1 MFLLMIDDY
10 HLIDDM
16 MILGMPQPLQFILL
30 YSFLTYLL
38 TYLLMI
44 FYLDAKKNI
53 CFHLTQVV
61 HREFQINVPKP

>member
-16 MILGMPQPLQFILL
+16 MILGMPQPLQF
-30 YSFLTYLL
+30 FFKYLL